1 MTQSK
6 MLLGNCRLLRTK
18 TDTKGLVQLTTVFI
32 IPRVGNAPINV
43 KPHYPPP
50 GITRGL
56 VGDFGL
62 KFCPTSGVFDRSKF

>member
-32 IPRVGNAPINV
+32 TPRVGNAPINV

-50 GITRGL
+50 GITRGFWPDL
-56 VGDFGL
+56 I
-62 KFCPTSGVFDRSKF
+62 